1 MEQKTI
7 IINGEE
13 CVIMP
18 APKGAFITG
27 NNYANYSLPRF
38 VQYVAVSTDAE
49 FLTDDNESVGLNVY
63 TLSHAEGELQVECYK
78 YEDLCT
84 YVHDNILH
92 TLYKECVNGNFAP
105 PREELLML
113 YQEFKSHGTPFD
125 YSAIKWFKEK
135 FKEHNITK
143 ADFDVFA

>member
-1 MEQKTI
+1 MEQMTVR
-7 IINGEE
+7 INEEE

-18 APKGAFITG
+18 APKGAFVVG
-27 NNYANYSLPRF
+27 NHFSCPCFVPYMAISEDATPLIRDHKDAGLDVYPLSYSEGDGYVQWNYDERFYANVYDFILNSL
-38 VQYVAVSTDAE
+38 YE
-49 FLTDDNESVGLNVY
+49 ESVRDG
-63 TLSHAEGELQVECYK
+63 
-78 YEDLCT
+78 YEPKKAL
-84 YVHDNILH
+84 V
-92 TLYKECVNGNFAP
+92 
-105 PREELLML
+105 ML

>member
-13 CVIMP
+13 CIIMP
-18 APKGAFITG
+18 APKGAFVIDDHF
-27 NNYANYSLPRF
+27 ACPCF
-38 VQYVAVSTDAE
+38 VPYVAVSADAE
-49 FLTDDNESVGLNVY
+49 SRIDNRRIRLNVY
-63 TLSHAEGELQVECYK
+63 ALSDSEGNRYVGWNRSESFYPSVARFHLDILYDECIRCS
-78 YEDLCT
+78 YEPKRALT
-84 YVHDNILH
+84 
-92 TLYKECVNGNFAP
+92 
-105 PREELLML
+105 ML